1 MTLPDMTLRIEDA
14 TPSDIPSIVR
24 LVRQLAEYEKLA
36 GQMISTEDDFERA
49 LFGADRSA
57 RALIAFLDNIPVGFA
72 LYFHTF
78 STFLGK
84 PGIYLEDIFV
94 ESEYRGK
101 GIGSGLLQRV
111 ARIAREENCGRVEWS
126 VLNWNR
132 PSIDFYHRLGA
143 VTMEEWRTFRLT
155 GEALD
160 ALAASR

>member
-1 MTLPDMTLRIEDA
+1 MALRIEDA
-14 TPSDIPSIVR
+14 TPDDIPSIVK

-36 GQMISTEDDFERA
+36 DQMIATEDDFERA
-49 LFGADRSA
+49 LFGADRRA
-57 RALIAFLDNIPVGFA
+57 RALVAFADATPVGFA

-94 ESEYRGK
+94 DAEYRGK
-101 GIGSGLLQRV
+101 GIGSGLLKRI
-111 ARIAREENCGRVEWS
+111 ARIAREENCGRVEWA

-143 VTMEEWRTFRLT
+143 VTMEDWRIFRVT
-155 GEALD
+155 GEALE
-160 ALAASR
+160 ALAASH